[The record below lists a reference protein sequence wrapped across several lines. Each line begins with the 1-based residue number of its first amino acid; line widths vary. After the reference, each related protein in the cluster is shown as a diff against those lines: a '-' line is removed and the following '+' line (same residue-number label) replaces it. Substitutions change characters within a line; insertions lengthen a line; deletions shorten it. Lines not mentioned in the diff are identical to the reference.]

1 MPLAVEEIENIEPET
16 LKKREKGYN
25 QFINFMSNYWDLHW
39 LSHYS
44 RDSS

>member
-25 QFINFMSNYWDLHW
+25 QF
-39 LSHYS
+39 

>member
-25 QFINFMSNYWDLHW
+25 QFLN
-39 LSHYS
+39 LSRLKS
-44 RDSS
+44 QGS